1 MTTLGLEEAAHT
13 VICVPLNARYPQR
26 DEDAGMFEGV
36 CTMYYICPPNVEVDR
51 LNIPDDLN
59 AGEIGGIAHRDAS
72 CVVVS
77 VDHF

>member
-1 MTTLGLEEAAHT
+1 MADLRLEDAAHT
-13 VICVPLNARYPQR
+13 VICVPLNARYPQ
-26 DEDAGMFEGV
+26 DKEHAGMFESV
-36 CTMYYICPPNVEVDR
+36 CTMYYICPPNVALDR
-51 LNIPDDLN
+51 LKIPDDLN